1 MTTPKL
7 NSRFGFFLLLT
18 LLLWAKSLFAYFVDF
33 DLRLDNALQVFIL
46 LINPVATTML
56 FLSIFLFIR
65 RTKIAYMTGYL
76 IYLMLSILL
85 FVNVVY
91 YQEFTDFLT
100 IDTILGAGKVAS
112 GLGESAIR
120 LFKPHDILY
129 FLDCIVVL
137 TVLLLKKLPL
147 DTRPVRARFAF
158 SVTITALLFLAG
170 NIALAETSRPE
181 LLTRTFSR
189 DYLVKYLGINAYTIY
204 DGVKTYQVSQIRAQA
219 SPNDMEILAEKIKQR
234 PEEKNAETFGIAK
247 DKNIIY
253 VHLES
258 AHQFLIDYKVKDE
271 NGAEHEVMPFI
282 NSLYHSNSSFS
293 FDNFYH
299 QVSAG
304 KTSDAETLLE
314 NSLFGLNQGSLF
326 SQLGGKNTFN
336 AAPAILDQKLGY
348 TTAAFHGNAGNFW
361 NRNETYKK
369 FGYQHFFDS
378 SYYKLNDGNSFQY
391 GLHDKPFFQQSVKYL
406 EHLQQPFY
414 AKLLSVSNHYPFSEL
429 PEAENGFPKVNTGDS
444 TIDGYFAT
452 ANYTDTAIKEL
463 FDHLKASGLYENSMI
478 VLYGDHYGI
487 SDSRIKDTK
496 ELFGKEDWTTFDTM
510 QAQKVPLIIHIP
522 GQDKGSINHTYG
534 GQIDVLP
541 TLLNMI
547 GYDSDDL
554 MLLGHDLLSPN
565 KEELVAFR
573 NGNFVTKEYS
583 YHKGDVYDNQTGELL
598 NFSRPEVFEGAK
610 EVKKQV
616 DEQLAVSDQINHGD
630 LLRFYY
636 DSGLSPVK
644 VEQINYK
651 NSLKTLTNIEKKL
664 GDDSTSV
671 FSKNGQRSTEELYHT
686 KTYKEYT
693 GEVNKKE

>member
-1 MTTPKL
+1 MFKAKM
-7 NSRFGFFLLLT
+7 NARFGFFLLLT
-18 LLLWAKSLFAYFVDF
+18 LLLWGKSVFAYFIDF

-46 LINPVATTML
+46 LINPIATTML

-65 RTKIAYMTGYL
+65 RTRAAYVTGYL
-76 IYLMLSILL
+76 IYLLLSILL
-85 FVNVVY
+85 FANVVY

-120 LFKPHDILY
+120 LFRPHDILY
-129 FLDCIVVL
+129 FLDCIAVL
-137 TVLLLKKLPL
+137 AALLLKKIPL
-147 DTRPVRARFAF
+147 DTRPVRGKFAF
-158 SVTITALLFLAG
+158 MTTIASLLFLLG
-170 NIALAETSRPE
+170 NIALAETSRPG

-189 DYLVKYLGINAYTIY
+189 DYLVKYLGINAYTVY
-204 DGVKTYQVSQIRAQA
+204 DGIKTYQVSQIRAQA
-219 SPNDMEILAEKIKQR
+219 SPNDMAVIAEKLKQR
-234 PEEKNAETFGIAK
+234 PKEKNEETFGLAK
-247 DKNIIY
+247 GKNIIY

-258 AHQFLIDYKVKDE
+258 AHQFLIDYKLKDE
-271 NGAEHEVMPFI
+271 NGIEHEVMPFV
-282 NSLYHSNSSFS
+282 NSLYHSNNSFS
-293 FDNFYH
+293 FDNYYH

-336 AAPAILDQKLGY
+336 AAPALLDQKLGY

-369 FGYQHFFDS
+369 FGYQHFFDA
-378 SYYKLNDGNSFQY
+378 SYYKLDDENSFQY

-414 AKLLSVSNHYPFSEL
+414 AKFLAVSNHYPFSEL

-452 ANYTDTAIKEL
+452 ANYTDTAIKEF
-463 FDHLKASGLYENSMI
+463 FDYLKASGLYENSMI

-496 ELFGKEDWTTFDTM
+496 ELFGKEDWTTFDTI

-522 GQDKGSINHTYG
+522 GQDKGTINHTYG
-534 GQIDVLP
+534 GQVDVLP
-541 TLLNMI
+541 TLLSLI
-547 GYDSDDL
+547 GYESDHL
-554 MLLGHDLLSPN
+554 MLLGQDLLSPN
-565 KEELVAFR
+565 RDEVVAFR
-573 NGNFVTKEYS
+573 NGNFVTRDYS
-583 YHKGDVYDNQTGELL
+583 YHKGDVYDNQTGDLL
-598 NFSRPEVFEGAK
+598 NFSHPEIVESAK
-610 EVKKQV
+610 EVKKKV
-616 DEQLAVSDQINHGD
+616 DEQLATSDQINNGD

-636 DSGLSPVK
+636 DSGIKPVK
-644 VEQINYK
+644 TEDINYK
-651 NSLKTLTNIEKKL
+651 NSIKDLTDIEKEL
-664 GDDSTSV
+664 GEKSTSV
-671 FSKNGQRSTEELYHT
+671 YSHNNQHSTEELY
-686 KTYKEYT
+686 KTRSYKEYT
-693 GEVNKKE
+693 EEDK

>member
-1 MTTPKL
+1 MFKAKM
-7 NSRFGFFLLLT
+7 NARFGFFLLLT
-18 LLLWAKSLFAYFVDF
+18 LLLWGKSVFAYFIDF

-46 LINPVATTML
+46 LINPIATTML

-65 RTKIAYMTGYL
+65 RTRAAYVTGYL
-76 IYLMLSILL
+76 IYLLLSILL
-85 FVNVVY
+85 FANVVY

-120 LFKPHDILY
+120 LFRPHDILY
-129 FLDCIVVL
+129 FLDCIAVL
-137 TVLLLKKLPL
+137 AALLLKKIPL
-147 DTRPVRARFAF
+147 DTRPVRGKFAF
-158 SVTITALLFLAG
+158 MTTIASLLFLLG
-170 NIALAETSRPE
+170 NIALAETSRPG

-189 DYLVKYLGINAYTIY
+189 DYLVKYLGINAYTVY
-204 DGVKTYQVSQIRAQA
+204 DGIKTYQVSQIRAQA
-219 SPNDMEILAEKIKQR
+219 SPNDMAVIADKLKQR
-234 PEEKNAETFGIAK
+234 PKEKNEETFGLAK
-247 DKNIIY
+247 GKNIIY

-258 AHQFLIDYKVKDE
+258 AHQFLIDYKLKDE
-271 NGAEHEVMPFI
+271 NGIEHEVMPFV
-282 NSLYHSNSSFS
+282 NSLYHSNNSFS

-336 AAPAILDQKLGY
+336 AAPALLDQKLGY

-369 FGYQHFFDS
+369 FGYQHFFDA
-378 SYYKLNDGNSFQY
+378 SYYKLDDENSFQY

-414 AKLLSVSNHYPFSEL
+414 AKFLAVSNHYPFSEL

-452 ANYTDTAIKEL
+452 ANYTDTAIKEF
-463 FDHLKASGLYENSMI
+463 FDYLKASGLYENSMI

-496 ELFGKEDWTTFDTM
+496 ELFGKEDWTTFDTI
-510 QAQKVPLIIHIP
+510 QAQKVPLVIHIP
-522 GQDKGSINHTYG
+522 GQDKGTINHTYG
-534 GQIDVLP
+534 GQVDVLP
-541 TLLNMI
+541 TLLSLI
-547 GYDSDDL
+547 SYESDHL
-554 MLLGHDLLSPN
+554 MLLGQDLLSPN
-565 KEELVAFR
+565 RDEVVAFR
-573 NGNFVTKEYS
+573 NGNFVTKDYS
-583 YHKGDVYDNQTGELL
+583 YHKGDVYDNQTGDLL
-598 NFSRPEVFEGAK
+598 NFSHPEIVESAK
-610 EVKKQV
+610 EVKKKV
-616 DEQLAVSDQINHGD
+616 DEQLATSDQINNGD

-636 DSGLSPVK
+636 DSGIKPVK
-644 VEQINYK
+644 TEEINYK
-651 NSLKTLTNIEKKL
+651 NSIKDLTDIEKEL
-664 GDDSTSV
+664 GEKSTSV
-671 FSKNGQRSTEELYHT
+671 YSHNNQHSTEELY
-686 KTYKEYT
+686 KTRSYKEYT
-693 GEVNKKE
+693 EEADK

>member
-1 MTTPKL
+1 MFKAKM
-7 NSRFGFFLLLT
+7 NARFGFFLLLT
-18 LLLWAKSLFAYFVDF
+18 LLLWGKSVFAYFIDF

-46 LINPVATTML
+46 LINPIATTML

-65 RTKIAYMTGYL
+65 RTRAAYVTGYL
-76 IYLMLSILL
+76 IYLLLSILL
-85 FVNVVY
+85 FANVVY

-120 LFKPHDILY
+120 LFRPHDVLY

-137 TVLLLKKLPL
+137 VALLLKKIPL
-147 DTRPVRARFAF
+147 DTRPVRGKFAF
-158 SVTITALLFLAG
+158 ITTIASLLFLLG
-170 NIALAETSRPE
+170 NIALAETSRPG

-189 DYLVKYLGINAYTIY
+189 DYLVKYLGINAYTVY
-204 DGVKTYQVSQIRAQA
+204 DGIKTYQVSQIRAQA
-219 SPNDMEILAEKIKQR
+219 SPNDMAVIADKLKQQ
-234 PEEKNAETFGIAK
+234 PKEKNEETFGLAK
-247 DKNIIY
+247 GKNIIY

-258 AHQFLIDYKVKDE
+258 AHQFLIDYKLKDE
-271 NGAEHEVMPFI
+271 NGDEHEVMPFV
-282 NSLYHSNSSFS
+282 NSLYHSNNSFS

-336 AAPAILDQKLGY
+336 AAPALLDQKLGY

-369 FGYQHFFDS
+369 FGYQHFFDA
-378 SYYKLNDGNSFQY
+378 SYYKFDDENSFQY

-414 AKLLSVSNHYPFSEL
+414 AKFLAVSNHYPFSEL

-452 ANYTDTAIKEL
+452 ANYTYTAIKEF
-463 FDHLKASGLYENSMI
+463 FDYLKASGLYENSMI

-496 ELFGKEDWTTFDTM
+496 ELFGKEDWTTFDAI

-522 GQDKGSINHTYG
+522 GQDKGTINHTYG
-534 GQIDVLP
+534 GQVDVLP
-541 TLLNMI
+541 TLLSLI
-547 GYDSDDL
+547 GYESDHL
-554 MLLGHDLLSPN
+554 MLLGQDLLSPN
-565 KEELVAFR
+565 RDEVVAFR
-573 NGNFVTKEYS
+573 NGNFVTKDYS
-583 YHKGDVYDNQTGELL
+583 YHKGDVYDNQTGDLL
-598 NFSRPEVFEGAK
+598 NFSHPEIVESAK
-610 EVKKQV
+610 EVKKKV
-616 DEQLAVSDQINHGD
+616 DEQLATSDQINNGD

-636 DSGLSPVK
+636 DSGIKPVK
-644 VEQINYK
+644 TEDINYK
-651 NSLKTLTNIEKKL
+651 NSIKDLTDIEKEL
-664 GDDSTSV
+664 GEKSTSV
-671 FSKNGQRSTEELYHT
+671 YSHNNQHSTEELY
-686 KTYKEYT
+686 KTRSYKEYT
-693 GEVNKKE
+693 EEADK

>member
-1 MTTPKL
+1 MFKAKM
-7 NSRFGFFLLLT
+7 NARFGFFLLLT
-18 LLLWAKSLFAYFVDF
+18 LLLWGKSVFAYFIDF

-46 LINPVATTML
+46 LINPIATTML

-65 RTKIAYMTGYL
+65 RTRAAYVTGYL
-76 IYLMLSILL
+76 IYLLLSILL
-85 FVNVVY
+85 FANVVY

-120 LFKPHDILY
+120 LFRPHDILY
-129 FLDCIVVL
+129 FLDCIAVL
-137 TVLLLKKLPL
+137 AALLIKKIPL
-147 DTRPVRARFAF
+147 DTRPVRGKFAF
-158 SVTITALLFLAG
+158 MTTIASLLFLLG
-170 NIALAETSRPE
+170 NIALAETSRPG

-189 DYLVKYLGINAYTIY
+189 DYLVKYLGINAYTVY
-204 DGVKTYQVSQIRAQA
+204 DGIKTYQVSQIRAQA
-219 SPNDMEILAEKIKQR
+219 SPNDMAVIADKLKQR
-234 PEEKNAETFGIAK
+234 PKEKNEETFGLAK
-247 DKNIIY
+247 GKNIIY

-258 AHQFLIDYKVKDE
+258 AHQFLIDYKLKDE
-271 NGAEHEVMPFI
+271 NGIEHEVMPFV
-282 NSLYHSNSSFS
+282 NSLYHSNNSFS

-336 AAPAILDQKLGY
+336 AAPALLDQKLGY

-369 FGYQHFFDS
+369 FGYQHFFDA
-378 SYYKLNDGNSFQY
+378 SYFKLDDENSFQY

-414 AKLLSVSNHYPFSEL
+414 AKFLAVSNHYPFSEL

-452 ANYTDTAIKEL
+452 ANYTDTAIKEF
-463 FDHLKASGLYENSMI
+463 FDYLKASGLYENSMI

-496 ELFGKEDWTTFDTM
+496 ELFGKEDWTTFDTI

-522 GQDKGSINHTYG
+522 GQDKGTINHTYG
-534 GQIDVLP
+534 GQVDVLP
-541 TLLNMI
+541 TLLNLI
-547 GYDSDDL
+547 GYESDHL
-554 MLLGHDLLSPN
+554 MLLGQDLLSPTRD
-565 KEELVAFR
+565 EVVAFR
-573 NGNFVTKEYS
+573 NGNFVTRDYS
-583 YHKGDVYDNQTGELL
+583 YHKGDVYDNQTGDLL
-598 NFSRPEVFEGAK
+598 NFSHPEIVESAK
-610 EVKKQV
+610 EVKKKV
-616 DEQLAVSDQINHGD
+616 DEQLATSDQINNGD

-636 DSGLSPVK
+636 DSGIKPVK
-644 VEQINYK
+644 TEDINYK
-651 NSLKTLTNIEKKL
+651 NSIKDLTDIEKEL
-664 GDDSTSV
+664 GEKSTSV
-671 FSKNGQRSTEELYHT
+671 YSHNNQHSTEELYNT
-686 KTYKEYT
+686 RSYKEYT
-693 GEVNKKE
+693 EEADK

>member
-1 MTTPKL
+1 MLKAKM
-7 NSRFGFFLLLT
+7 NARFGFFLLLT
-18 LLLWAKSLFAYFVDF
+18 LLLWGKSVFAYFIDF

-46 LINPVATTML
+46 LINPIATTML

-65 RTKIAYMTGYL
+65 RTRAAYVTGYL
-76 IYLMLSILL
+76 IYLLLSILL
-85 FVNVVY
+85 FANVVY

-120 LFKPHDILY
+120 LFRPHDVLY

-137 TVLLLKKLPL
+137 VALLLKKIPL
-147 DTRPVRARFAF
+147 DTRPVRGKFAF
-158 SVTITALLFLAG
+158 ITTIASLLFLLG
-170 NIALAETSRPE
+170 NIALAETSRPG

-189 DYLVKYLGINAYTIY
+189 DYLVKYLGINAYTVY
-204 DGVKTYQVSQIRAQA
+204 DGIKTYQVSQIRAQA
-219 SPNDMEILAEKIKQR
+219 SPNDMAVIADKLKQQ
-234 PEEKNAETFGIAK
+234 PKEKNEETFGLAK
-247 DKNIIY
+247 GKNIIY

-258 AHQFLIDYKVKDE
+258 AHQFLIDYKLKDE
-271 NGAEHEVMPFI
+271 NGDEHEVMPFV
-282 NSLYHSNSSFS
+282 NSLYHSNNSFS

-336 AAPAILDQKLGY
+336 AAPALLDQKLGY
-348 TTAAFHGNAGNFW
+348 TTAAFHGNSGNFW

-369 FGYQHFFDS
+369 FGYQHFFDA
-378 SYYKLNDGNSFQY
+378 SYYKLDDENSFQY

-414 AKLLSVSNHYPFSEL
+414 AKFLAVSNHYPFSEL

-452 ANYTDTAIKEL
+452 ANYTDTAIKEF
-463 FDHLKASGLYENSMI
+463 FDYLKASGIYENSMI

-496 ELFGKEDWTTFDTM
+496 ELFGKEDWTTFDTI

-522 GQDKGSINHTYG
+522 GQDKGTINHTYG
-534 GQIDVLP
+534 GQVDVLP
-541 TLLNMI
+541 TLLNLI
-547 GYDSDDL
+547 GYESDHL
-554 MLLGHDLLSPN
+554 MLLGQDLLSPN
-565 KEELVAFR
+565 RDEVVAFR
-573 NGNFVTKEYS
+573 NGNFVTRDYS
-583 YHKGDVYDNQTGELL
+583 YHKGDVYDNQTGDLL
-598 NFSRPEVFEGAK
+598 NFSHPEIVESAK
-610 EVKKQV
+610 EVKKKV
-616 DEQLAVSDQINHGD
+616 DEQLATSDQINNGD

-636 DSGLSPVK
+636 DSGIKPVK
-644 VEQINYK
+644 TEEINYK
-651 NSLKTLTNIEKKL
+651 NSIKDLTDIEKEL
-664 GDDSTSV
+664 GEKSTSV
-671 FSKNGQRSTEELYHT
+671 YSHNNQHSTEELY
-686 KTYKEYT
+686 KTRSYKEYT
-693 GEVNKKE
+693 EEADK

>member
-1 MTTPKL
+1 MFKAKM
-7 NSRFGFFLLLT
+7 NARFGFFLLLT
-18 LLLWAKSLFAYFVDF
+18 LLLWGKSVFAYFIDF

-46 LINPVATTML
+46 LINPIATTML

-65 RTKIAYMTGYL
+65 RTRAAYVTGYL
-76 IYLMLSILL
+76 IYLLLSILL
-85 FVNVVY
+85 FANVVY

-100 IDTILGAGKVAS
+100 IDTILGAGKVAN

-120 LFKPHDILY
+120 LFRPHDVLY

-137 TVLLLKKLPL
+137 VALLLKKIPL
-147 DTRPVRARFAF
+147 DTRPVRGKFAF
-158 SVTITALLFLAG
+158 ITTIASLLFLLG
-170 NIALAETSRPE
+170 NIALAETSRPG

-189 DYLVKYLGINAYTIY
+189 DYLVKYLGINAYTVY
-204 DGVKTYQVSQIRAQA
+204 DGIKTYQVSQIRAQA
-219 SPNDMEILAEKIKQR
+219 SPNDMAVIADKLKQQ
-234 PEEKNAETFGIAK
+234 PKEKNEETFGLAK
-247 DKNIIY
+247 GKNIIY

-258 AHQFLIDYKVKDE
+258 AHQFLIDYKLKDE
-271 NGAEHEVMPFI
+271 NGDENEVMPFV
-282 NSLYHSNSSFS
+282 NSLYHSNNSFS

-336 AAPAILDQKLGY
+336 AAPALLDQKLGY

-369 FGYQHFFDS
+369 FGYQHFFDA
-378 SYYKLNDGNSFQY
+378 SYYKLDDENSFQY

-414 AKLLSVSNHYPFSEL
+414 AKFLAVSNHYPFSEL

-452 ANYTDTAIKEL
+452 ANYTDTAIKEF
-463 FDHLKASGLYENSMI
+463 FDYLKASGLYENSMI

-496 ELFGKEDWTTFDTM
+496 ELFGKEDWTTFDTI

-522 GQDKGSINHTYG
+522 GQDKGTINHTYG
-534 GQIDVLP
+534 GQVDVLP
-541 TLLNMI
+541 TLLNLI
-547 GYDSDDL
+547 GYESNHL
-554 MLLGHDLLSPN
+554 MLLGQDLLSPN
-565 KEELVAFR
+565 RDEVVAFR
-573 NGNFVTKEYS
+573 NGNFVTRDYS
-583 YHKGDVYDNQTGELL
+583 YHKGDVYDNQTGDLL
-598 NFSRPEVFEGAK
+598 NFSHPEIVESAK
-610 EVKKQV
+610 EVKKKV
-616 DEQLAVSDQINHGD
+616 DEQLATSDQINNGD

-636 DSGLSPVK
+636 DSGIKPVK
-644 VEQINYK
+644 TEDINYK
-651 NSLKTLTNIEKKL
+651 NSIKDLTDIEKEL
-664 GDDSTSV
+664 GEKSTSV
-671 FSKNGQRSTEELYHT
+671 YSRNNQHSTEELY
-686 KTYKEYT
+686 KTRSYKEYT
-693 GEVNKKE
+693 EEADK

>member
-1 MTTPKL
+1 MFKAKM
-7 NSRFGFFLLLT
+7 NARFGFFLLLT
-18 LLLWAKSLFAYFVDF
+18 LLLWGKSVFAYFIDF

-46 LINPVATTML
+46 LINPIATTML

-65 RTKIAYMTGYL
+65 RTRAAYVTGYL
-76 IYLMLSILL
+76 IYLLLSILL
-85 FVNVVY
+85 FANVVY

-120 LFKPHDILY
+120 LFRPHDILY
-129 FLDCIVVL
+129 FLDCIAVL
-137 TVLLLKKLPL
+137 AALLIKKIPL
-147 DTRPVRARFAF
+147 DTRPVRGKFAF
-158 SVTITALLFLAG
+158 MTTIASLLFLLG
-170 NIALAETSRPE
+170 NIALAETSRPG

-189 DYLVKYLGINAYTIY
+189 DYLVKYLGINAYTVY
-204 DGVKTYQVSQIRAQA
+204 DGIKTYQVSQIRAQA
-219 SPNDMEILAEKIKQR
+219 SPNDMAVIADKLKQR
-234 PEEKNAETFGIAK
+234 PKEKNEETFGLAK
-247 DKNIIY
+247 GKNIIY

-258 AHQFLIDYKVKDE
+258 AHQFLIDYKLKDE
-271 NGAEHEVMPFI
+271 NGIEHEVMPFV
-282 NSLYHSNSSFS
+282 NSLYHSNNSFS

-336 AAPAILDQKLGY
+336 AAPALLDQELGY

-369 FGYQHFFDS
+369 FGYQHFFDA
-378 SYYKLNDGNSFQY
+378 SYFKLDDENSFQY

-414 AKLLSVSNHYPFSEL
+414 AKFLAVSNHYPFSEL

-452 ANYTDTAIKEL
+452 ANYTDTAIKEF
-463 FDHLKASGLYENSMI
+463 FDYLKASGLYENSMI

-496 ELFGKEDWTTFDTM
+496 ELFGKEDWTTFDTI
-510 QAQKVPLIIHIP
+510 QTQKVPLIIHIP
-522 GQDKGSINHTYG
+522 GQDKGTINHTYG
-534 GQIDVLP
+534 GQVDVLP
-541 TLLNMI
+541 TLLNLI
-547 GYDSDDL
+547 GYESDHL
-554 MLLGHDLLSPN
+554 MLLGQDLLSPTRD
-565 KEELVAFR
+565 EVVAFR
-573 NGNFVTKEYS
+573 NGNFVTRDYS
-583 YHKGDVYDNQTGELL
+583 YHKGDVYDNQTGDLL
-598 NFSRPEVFEGAK
+598 NFSHPEIVESAK
-610 EVKKQV
+610 EVKKKV
-616 DEQLAVSDQINHGD
+616 DEQLATSDQINNGD

-636 DSGLSPVK
+636 DSGIKPVK
-644 VEQINYK
+644 TEDINYK
-651 NSLKTLTNIEKKL
+651 NSIKDLTDIEKEL
-664 GDDSTSV
+664 GEKSTSV
-671 FSKNGQRSTEELYHT
+671 YSHNNQHSTEELYNT
-686 KTYKEYT
+686 RSYKEYT
-693 GEVNKKE
+693 EEADK

>member
-1 MTTPKL
+1 MFKTKM
-7 NSRFGFFLLLT
+7 NARFGFFLLLT
-18 LLLWAKSLFAYFVDF
+18 LLLWGKSVFAYFIDF

-46 LINPVATTML
+46 LINPIATTML

-65 RTKIAYMTGYL
+65 RTRAAYVTGYL
-76 IYLMLSILL
+76 IYLLLSILL
-85 FVNVVY
+85 FANVVY

-120 LFKPHDILY
+120 LFRPHDILY
-129 FLDCIVVL
+129 FLDCIAVL
-137 TVLLLKKLPL
+137 AALLLKKIPL
-147 DTRPVRARFAF
+147 DTRPVRGKFAF
-158 SVTITALLFLAG
+158 MTTIASLLFLLG
-170 NIALAETSRPE
+170 NIALAETSRPG

-189 DYLVKYLGINAYTIY
+189 DYLVKYLGINAYTVY
-204 DGVKTYQVSQIRAQA
+204 DGIKTYQVSQIRAQA
-219 SPNDMEILAEKIKQR
+219 SPNDMAVIADKLRQR
-234 PEEKNAETFGIAK
+234 PKEKNEETFGLAK
-247 DKNIIY
+247 GKNIIY

-258 AHQFLIDYKVKDE
+258 AHQFLIDYKLKDE
-271 NGAEHEVMPFI
+271 NGIEHEVMPFV
-282 NSLYHSNSSFS
+282 NSLYHSNNSFS

-336 AAPAILDQKLGY
+336 AAPALLDQKLGY

-369 FGYQHFFDS
+369 FGYQHFFDA
-378 SYYKLNDGNSFQY
+378 SYYKLDDENSFQY

-414 AKLLSVSNHYPFSEL
+414 AKFLAVSNHYPFSEL

-452 ANYTDTAIKEL
+452 ANYTDTAIKEF
-463 FDHLKASGLYENSMI
+463 FDYLKASGLYENSMI

-496 ELFGKEDWTTFDTM
+496 ELFGKEDWTTFDTI

-522 GQDKGSINHTYG
+522 GQDKGTINHTYG
-534 GQIDVLP
+534 GQVDVLP
-541 TLLNMI
+541 TLLSLI
-547 GYDSDDL
+547 GYESDHL
-554 MLLGHDLLSPN
+554 MLLGQDLLSPN
-565 KEELVAFR
+565 RDEVVAFR
-573 NGNFVTKEYS
+573 NGNFVTKDYS
-583 YHKGDVYDNQTGELL
+583 YHKGDVYDNQTGDLL
-598 NFSRPEVFEGAK
+598 NFSHPEIVESAK
-610 EVKKQV
+610 EVKKKV
-616 DEQLAVSDQINHGD
+616 DEQLATSDQINNGD

-636 DSGLSPVK
+636 DSGIKPVK
-644 VEQINYK
+644 TEDINYK
-651 NSLKTLTNIEKKL
+651 NSIKDLTDIEKEL
-664 GDDSTSV
+664 GEKSTSV
-671 FSKNGQRSTEELYHT
+671 YSHNNQHSTEELY
-686 KTYKEYT
+686 KTRSYKEYT
-693 GEVNKKE
+693 EEADK

>member
-1 MTTPKL
+1 MSKRKL
-7 NSRFGFFLLLT
+7 NSRFGFFLLLI
-18 LLLWAKSLFAYFVDF
+18 LLLWAKNLFAYFIDF

-46 LINPVATTML
+46 LINPIATTML
-56 FLSIFLFIR
+56 FLSIFLFIK
-65 RTKIAYMTGYL
+65 RTRAAYITGYL
-76 IYLMLSILL
+76 IYLLLSILL
-85 FVNVVY
+85 FANVVY

-120 LFKPHDILY
+120 LFKPHDVLY

-137 TVLLLKKLPL
+137 AVLLLKKIPL
-147 DTRPVRARFAF
+147 DVRPVRARAAF
-158 SVTITALLFLAG
+158 SVTIAALLLLSG
-170 NIALAETSRPE
+170 NIILAETSRPG

-189 DYLVKYLGINAYTIY
+189 DYLVKYLGINAYTVY
-204 DGVKTYQVSQIRAQA
+204 DGIKTYQVSQIRAQA
-219 SPNDMEILAEKIKQR
+219 SPNDMEVLAEKLKQQ
-234 PEEKNAETFGIAK
+234 PKETNLETFGIAK

-271 NGAEHEVMPFI
+271 NGIEHEVMPFV
-282 NSLYHSNSSFS
+282 NSLYHSNGSFS

-348 TTAAFHGNAGNFW
+348 TTAAFHGNAGSFW

-369 FGYQHFFDS
+369 FGYQHFFDA
-378 SYYKLNDGNSFQY
+378 SYYKVNDKNSFQY

-414 AKLLSVSNHYPFSEL
+414 AKFLAVSNHYPFSEL

-452 ANYTDTAIKEL
+452 ANYTDTAIKEF
-463 FDHLKASGLYENSMI
+463 FDYLKASGLYENSMI

-487 SDSRIKDTK
+487 SDSRIEDTK

-522 GQDKGSINHTYG
+522 GQEKGTINHTYG

-547 GYDSDDL
+547 GYGSDNL

-565 KEELVAFR
+565 KEQLVAFR
-573 NGNFVTKEYS
+573 NGNFVTKDYS

-598 NFSRPEVFEGAK
+598 NFSQPEIYEAAK
-610 EVKKQV
+610 VVKKQV
-616 DEQLAVSDQINHGD
+616 DEQLAISDQINNGD

-636 DSGLSPVK
+636 DGGLTTVK
-644 VEQINYK
+644 SEEISYK
-651 NSLKTLTNIEKKL
+651 NSLKTLTSLEKKL
-664 GDDSTSV
+664 GSDSTSI
-671 FSKNGQRSTEELYHT
+671 FSKNGQRSTEEFYKT
-686 KTYKEYT
+686 KSYKEYAAEGT
-693 GEVNKKE
+693 N

>member
-1 MTTPKL
+1 M
-7 NSRFGFFLLLT
+7 NARFGFFLLLT
-18 LLLWAKSLFAYFVDF
+18 LLLWGKSVFAYFIDF

-46 LINPVATTML
+46 LINPIATTML

-65 RTKIAYMTGYL
+65 RTRAAYVTGYL
-76 IYLMLSILL
+76 IYLLLSILL
-85 FVNVVY
+85 FANVVY

-120 LFKPHDILY
+120 LFRPHDVLY

-137 TVLLLKKLPL
+137 VALLLKKIPL
-147 DTRPVRARFAF
+147 DTRPVRGKFAF
-158 SVTITALLFLAG
+158 ITTIASLLFLLG
-170 NIALAETSRPE
+170 NIALAETSRPG

-189 DYLVKYLGINAYTIY
+189 DYLVKYLGINAYTVY
-204 DGVKTYQVSQIRAQA
+204 DGIKTYQVSQIRAQA
-219 SPNDMEILAEKIKQR
+219 SPNDMAVIADKLKQQ
-234 PEEKNAETFGIAK
+234 PKEKNEETFGLAK
-247 DKNIIY
+247 GKNIIY

-258 AHQFLIDYKVKDE
+258 AHQFLIDYKLKDE
-271 NGAEHEVMPFI
+271 NGDEHEVMPFV
-282 NSLYHSNSSFS
+282 NSLYHSNNSFS

-336 AAPAILDQKLGY
+336 AAPALLDQKLGY

-369 FGYQHFFDS
+369 FGYQHFFDA
-378 SYYKLNDGNSFQY
+378 SYYKLDDENSFQY

-414 AKLLSVSNHYPFSEL
+414 AKFLAVSNHYPFSEL

-452 ANYTDTAIKEL
+452 ANYTDTAIKEF
-463 FDHLKASGLYENSMI
+463 FDYLKASGLYENSMI

-496 ELFGKEDWTTFDTM
+496 ELFGKEDWTTFDAI

-522 GQDKGSINHTYG
+522 GQDKGTINHTYG
-534 GQIDVLP
+534 GQVDVLP
-541 TLLNMI
+541 TLLSLI
-547 GYDSDDL
+547 GYESDHL
-554 MLLGHDLLSPN
+554 MLLGQDLLSPN
-565 KEELVAFR
+565 RDEVVAFR
-573 NGNFVTKEYS
+573 NGNFVTKDYS
-583 YHKGDVYDNQTGELL
+583 YHKGDVYDNQTGDLL
-598 NFSRPEVFEGAK
+598 NFSHPEIVESAK
-610 EVKKQV
+610 EVKKKV
-616 DEQLAVSDQINHGD
+616 DEQLATSDQINNGD

-636 DSGLSPVK
+636 DSGIKPVK
-644 VEQINYK
+644 TEDINYK
-651 NSLKTLTNIEKKL
+651 NSIKDLTDIEKEL
-664 GDDSTSV
+664 GEKSTSV
-671 FSKNGQRSTEELYHT
+671 YSHNNQHSTEELY
-686 KTYKEYT
+686 KTRSYKEYT
-693 GEVNKKE
+693 EEADK

>member
-1 MTTPKL
+1 MIKRKL

-18 LLLWAKSLFAYFVDF
+18 LLLWIKNLFAYFVDF

-46 LINPVATTML
+46 LINPIATTML

-65 RTKIAYMTGYL
+65 RTKAAYITGYL
-76 IYLMLSILL
+76 IYLLLSLLL
-85 FVNVVY
+85 FANVVY

-120 LFKPHDILY
+120 LFKPHDVLY

-137 TVLLLKKLPL
+137 TVLLLKKIPL
-147 DTRPVRARFAF
+147 DIRPVRAKFAF
-158 SVTITALLFLAG
+158 SVTIASLLFLSG
-170 NIALAETSRPE
+170 NIILAETSRPG

-189 DYLVKYLGINAYTIY
+189 DYLVKYLGINAYTVY

-219 SPNDMEILAEKIKQR
+219 SPNDMEVLAEKLKQQ
-234 PEEKNAETFGIAK
+234 PKEKNPETFGIAK

-258 AHQFLIDYKVKDE
+258 AHQFLIDYKLKDE
-271 NGAEHEVMPFI
+271 NGIEHEVMPFV

-336 AAPAILDQKLGY
+336 AAPSILDQKLGY
-348 TTAAFHGNAGNFW
+348 TTAAFHGNAGSFW

-369 FGYQHFFDS
+369 FGYQHFFDA
-378 SYYKLNDGNSFQY
+378 SYYKLNDANSFQY

-414 AKLLSVSNHYPFSEL
+414 AKFLAVSNHYPFSEL

-452 ANYTDTAIKEL
+452 ANYTDTAIKEF
-463 FDHLKASGLYENSMI
+463 FDYLKVSGLYENSMI

-487 SDSRIKDTK
+487 SDSRIEDTK

-510 QAQKVPLIIHIP
+510 QAQKVPMIIHIP
-522 GQDKGSINHTYG
+522 GQEKGGINHTYG
-534 GQIDVLP
+534 GQVDVLP

-547 GYDSDDL
+547 GYDSDNL
-554 MLLGHDLLSPN
+554 MLLGHDMLSPN

-573 NGNFVTKEYS
+573 NGNFVTKDYS
-583 YHKGDVYDNQTGELL
+583 YHKGDIYDNQTGELL
-598 NFSRPEVFEGAK
+598 NFSRPEELEEAK
-610 EVKKQV
+610 ELKKKV
-616 DEQLAVSDQINHGD
+616 DEQLAASDQINNGD

-636 DSGLSPVK
+636 DSDLSPVK
-644 VEQINYK
+644 TEQFNYK
-651 NSLKTLTNIEKKL
+651 NSVKTLNDTEKQL
-664 GDDSTSV
+664 GDQSTSV
-671 FSKNGQRSTEELYHT
+671 FSKNGQRSTEELYKT
-686 KTYKEYT
+686 KSYKEYANET
-693 GEVNKKE
+693 DK

>member
-1 MTTPKL
+1 MTKHKL

-18 LLLWAKSLFAYFVDF
+18 ILLWAKNLFAYSVDF

-46 LINPVATTML
+46 LINPIATTML
-56 FLSIFLFIR
+56 FLSIFLFIN
-65 RTKIAYMTGYL
+65 RTCPAYITGYL
-76 IYLMLSILL
+76 IYLLLSILL
-85 FVNVVY
+85 FANVIY

-100 IDTILGAGKVAS
+100 IDTILGAGKVAN

-120 LFKPHDILY
+120 LFKPHHMLY
-129 FLDCIVVL
+129 FLDCVVVL
-137 TVLLLKKLPL
+137 VLLLLKKLPS

-158 SVTITALLFLAG
+158 SVMVASLLFLSG
-170 NIALAETSRPE
+170 NIILAETSRPG

-189 DYLVKYLGINAYTIY
+189 DYLVKYLGINAYTVY
-204 DGVKTYQVSQIRAQA
+204 DGVKTYEVSQIRAQA
-219 SPNDMEILAEKIKQR
+219 SPNDMEKLVEKLRQQPK
-234 PEEKNAETFGIAK
+234 ETNAETFGIAK

-258 AHQFLIDYKVKDE
+258 AHQFLIDYKVKDKNDE
-271 NGAEHEVMPFI
+271 EHEVMPFV
-282 NSLYHSNSSFS
+282 NSLYHNNSSFS

-299 QVSAG
+299 QVGAG

-314 NSLFGLNQGSLF
+314 NSLFGLNQGALF

-336 AAPAILDQKLGY
+336 AAPALLDQKLGY

-378 SYYKLNDGNSFQY
+378 SYYKINDGNSFQY
-391 GLHDKPFFQQSVKYL
+391 GLHDKPFFQQSVKYM

-414 AKLLSVSNHYPFSEL
+414 AKFLAVSNHYPFSEL
-429 PEAENGFPKVNTGDS
+429 PDTELGFPNVDTGDS

-452 ANYTDTAIKEL
+452 ANYTDTAIKEF
-463 FDHLKASGLYENSMI
+463 FDYLKASGLYENSMI

-487 SDSRIKDTK
+487 SDSRIKKTK

-522 GQDKGSINHTYG
+522 GQDKGTVNHTYG
-534 GQIDVLP
+534 GQVDLLP

-547 GYDSDDL
+547 GYDSENL
-554 MLLGHDLLSPN
+554 MLLGNDLLSSN
-565 KEELVAFR
+565 REQLVAFR
-573 NGNFVTKEYS
+573 NGNFVSKDYS

-598 NFSRPEVFEGAK
+598 NFSQPEVFEEAK
-610 EVKKQV
+610 EVKKKV
-616 DEQLAVSDQINHGD
+616 DEQLAISDQINNGD
-630 LLRFYY
+630 LLRFYHH
-636 DSGLSPVK
+636 SGLNPVK
-644 VEQINYK
+644 TEQISYK
-651 NSLKTLTNIEKKL
+651 NSLDTLLNIEKKL
-664 GDDSTSV
+664 GDHSTSV
-671 FSKNGQRSTEELYHT
+671 FSTNGGRSTEELYKT
-686 KTYKEYT
+686 KSYEEYA
-693 GEVNKKE
+693 EEASK

>member
-1 MTTPKL
+1 MFKAKM

-18 LLLWAKSLFAYFVDF
+18 LLLWGKSVFAYFIDF

-46 LINPVATTML
+46 LINPIATTML

-65 RTKIAYMTGYL
+65 RTRAAYVTGYL
-76 IYLMLSILL
+76 IYLLLSILL
-85 FVNVVY
+85 FANVVY

-120 LFKPHDILY
+120 LFRPHDVLY

-137 TVLLLKKLPL
+137 VALLLKKIPL
-147 DTRPVRARFAF
+147 DTRPVRGKFAF
-158 SVTITALLFLAG
+158 ITTIASLLFLLG
-170 NIALAETSRPE
+170 NIALAETSRPG

-189 DYLVKYLGINAYTIY
+189 DYLVKYLGINAYTVY
-204 DGVKTYQVSQIRAQA
+204 DGIKTYQVSQIRAQA
-219 SPNDMEILAEKIKQR
+219 SPNDMAVIADKLKQQ
-234 PEEKNAETFGIAK
+234 PKEKNEETFGLAK
-247 DKNIIY
+247 GKNIIY

-258 AHQFLIDYKVKDE
+258 AHQFLIDYKLKDE
-271 NGAEHEVMPFI
+271 NGDEHEVMPFV
-282 NSLYHSNSSFS
+282 NSLYHSNNSFS

-336 AAPAILDQKLGY
+336 AAPAILNQKLGY

-369 FGYQHFFDS
+369 FGYQHFFDA
-378 SYYKLNDGNSFQY
+378 SYYKLDDENSFQY

-414 AKLLSVSNHYPFSEL
+414 AKFLAVSNHYPFSEL

-452 ANYTDTAIKEL
+452 ANYTDTAIKEF
-463 FDHLKASGLYENSMI
+463 FDYLKASGLYENSMI

-496 ELFGKEDWTTFDTM
+496 ELFGKEDWTTFDTI

-522 GQDKGSINHTYG
+522 GQDKGTINHTYG
-534 GQIDVLP
+534 GQVDVLP
-541 TLLNMI
+541 TLLSLI
-547 GYDSDDL
+547 GYESDHL
-554 MLLGHDLLSPN
+554 MLLGQDLLSPN
-565 KEELVAFR
+565 RDEVVAFR
-573 NGNFVTKEYS
+573 NGNFVTKDYS
-583 YHKGDVYDNQTGELL
+583 YHKGDVYDNQTGDLL
-598 NFSRPEVFEGAK
+598 NFSHPEIVESAK
-610 EVKKQV
+610 EVKKKV
-616 DEQLAVSDQINHGD
+616 DEQLATSDQINNGD

-636 DSGLSPVK
+636 DSGIKPVK
-644 VEQINYK
+644 TEDINYK
-651 NSLKTLTNIEKKL
+651 NSIKDLTDIEKEL
-664 GDDSTSV
+664 GEKSTSV
-671 FSKNGQRSTEELYHT
+671 YSRNNQHSTEELY
-686 KTYKEYT
+686 KTRSYKEYT
-693 GEVNKKE
+693 EEADK

>member
-1 MTTPKL
+1 MFKAKM
-7 NSRFGFFLLLT
+7 NARFGFFLLLT
-18 LLLWAKSLFAYFVDF
+18 LLLWGKSVFAYFIDF

-46 LINPVATTML
+46 LINPIATTML

-65 RTKIAYMTGYL
+65 RTRAAYVTGYL
-76 IYLMLSILL
+76 IYLLLSILL
-85 FVNVVY
+85 FANVVY

-120 LFKPHDILY
+120 LFRPHDILY
-129 FLDCIVVL
+129 FLDCIAVL
-137 TVLLLKKLPL
+137 AALLIKKIPL
-147 DTRPVRARFAF
+147 DTRPVRGKFAF
-158 SVTITALLFLAG
+158 MTTIASLLFLLG
-170 NIALAETSRPE
+170 NIALAETSRPG

-189 DYLVKYLGINAYTIY
+189 DYLVKYLGINAYTVY
-204 DGVKTYQVSQIRAQA
+204 DGIKTYQVSQIRAQA
-219 SPNDMEILAEKIKQR
+219 SPNDMAVIADKLKQR
-234 PEEKNAETFGIAK
+234 PKEKNEETFGLAK
-247 DKNIIY
+247 GKNIIY

-258 AHQFLIDYKVKDE
+258 AHQFLIDYKLKDE
-271 NGAEHEVMPFI
+271 NGIEHEVMPFV
-282 NSLYHSNSSFS
+282 NSLYHSNNSFS

-336 AAPAILDQKLGY
+336 AAPALLDQKLGY

-369 FGYQHFFDS
+369 FGYQHFFDA
-378 SYYKLNDGNSFQY
+378 SYFKLDDENSFQY

-414 AKLLSVSNHYPFSEL
+414 AKFLAVSNHYPFSEL

-452 ANYTDTAIKEL
+452 ANYTDTAIKEF
-463 FDHLKASGLYENSMI
+463 FDYLKASGLYENSMI

-496 ELFGKEDWTTFDTM
+496 ELFGKEDWTTFDTI
-510 QAQKVPLIIHIP
+510 QTQKVPLIIHIP
-522 GQDKGSINHTYG
+522 GQDKGTINHTYG
-534 GQIDVLP
+534 GQVDVLP
-541 TLLNMI
+541 TLLNLI
-547 GYDSDDL
+547 GYESDHL
-554 MLLGHDLLSPN
+554 MLLGQDLLSPTRD
-565 KEELVAFR
+565 EVVAFR
-573 NGNFVTKEYS
+573 NGNFVTRDYS
-583 YHKGDVYDNQTGELL
+583 YHKGDVYDNQTGDLL
-598 NFSRPEVFEGAK
+598 NFSHPEIVESAK
-610 EVKKQV
+610 EVKKKV
-616 DEQLAVSDQINHGD
+616 DEQLATSDQINNGD

-636 DSGLSPVK
+636 DSGIKPVK
-644 VEQINYK
+644 TEDINYK
-651 NSLKTLTNIEKKL
+651 NSIKDLTDIEKEL
-664 GDDSTSV
+664 GEKSTSV
-671 FSKNGQRSTEELYHT
+671 YSHNNQHSTEELYNT
-686 KTYKEYT
+686 RSYKEYT
-693 GEVNKKE
+693 EEADK

>member
-1 MTTPKL
+1 MIKEKL
-7 NSRFGFFLLLT
+7 NARFGFFLILT
-18 LLLWAKSLFAYFVDF
+18 LLLWAKNLFAYLVDF

-46 LINPVATTML
+46 LINPIATTML

-65 RTKIAYMTGYL
+65 RTKAAYITGYL
-76 IYLMLSILL
+76 IYLLLSILL
-85 FVNVVY
+85 FANVVY

-120 LFKPHDILY
+120 LFKPHDVLY
-129 FLDCIVVL
+129 FLDCIAVL
-137 TVLLLKKLPL
+137 AALLLKKLPV
-147 DTRPVRARFAF
+147 DTRPVRAKLAF
-158 SVTITALLFLAG
+158 TVTMASLLFLAG
-170 NIALAETSRPE
+170 NIALAETSRPG

-189 DYLVKYLGINAYTIY
+189 DYLVKYLGINAYTVY

-219 SPNDMEILAEKIKQR
+219 SPNDMEVLAEKLKQQ
-234 PEEKNAETFGIAK
+234 PKEMNKETFGIAK

-258 AHQFLIDYKVKDE
+258 AHQFLIDYKLKDE
-271 NGAEHEVMPFI
+271 NGVEHEVMPFV
-282 NSLYHSNSSFS
+282 NSLYHSQSSFS
-293 FDNFYH
+293 FDNVYH

-336 AAPAILDQKLGY
+336 AAPAVFDQKLGY

-361 NRNETYKK
+361 NRNETYKR

-378 SYYKLNDGNSFQY
+378 SYYSLNDKNSFQY

-414 AKLLSVSNHYPFSEL
+414 AKFLAVSNHYPFSEL
-429 PEAENGFPKVNTGDS
+429 PEAENGFPKVDTGDS

-452 ANYTDTAIKEL
+452 ANYTDTAIREF
-463 FDHLKASGLYENSMI
+463 FDYLKASGLYENSMI

-487 SDSRIKDTK
+487 SDSRIDATK
-496 ELFGKEDWTTFDTM
+496 ELFGKDDWTTFDTI
-510 QAQKVPLIIHIP
+510 QAQKVPLIIHLP
-522 GQDKGSINHTYG
+522 GQEKGTINHTYG

-541 TLLNMI
+541 TLLHLV
-547 GYDSDDL
+547 GYDSNDL

-565 KEELVAFR
+565 REQLVAFR
-573 NGNFVTKEYS
+573 NGDFVTEDYS
-583 YHKGDVYDNQTGELL
+583 YHKGDVYDNQTGALL
-598 NFSRPEVFEGAK
+598 NFSQPEILEEAK
-610 EVKKQV
+610 EVKKKV
-616 DEQLAVSDQINHGD
+616 EEQLNISDQINNGD

-644 VEQINYK
+644 VEEINYK
-651 NSLKTLTNIEKKL
+651 NSIKNLNGIEKKL
-664 GDDSTSV
+664 GDQSTSV
-671 FSKNGQRSTEELYHT
+671 FSKNNQQSTEDLYKT
-686 KTYKEYT
+686 KSFKEYT
-693 GEVNKKE
+693 TEKND

>member
-1 MTTPKL
+1 MFKAKM
-7 NSRFGFFLLLT
+7 NARFGFFLLLT
-18 LLLWAKSLFAYFVDF
+18 LLLWGKSVFAYFIDF

-46 LINPVATTML
+46 LINPIATTML

-65 RTKIAYMTGYL
+65 RTRAAYVTGYL
-76 IYLMLSILL
+76 IYLLLSILL
-85 FVNVVY
+85 FANVVY

-120 LFKPHDILY
+120 LFRPHDVLY

-137 TVLLLKKLPL
+137 VALLLKKIPL
-147 DTRPVRARFAF
+147 DTRPVRGKFAF
-158 SVTITALLFLAG
+158 ITTIASLLFLLG
-170 NIALAETSRPE
+170 NIALAETSRPG

-189 DYLVKYLGINAYTIY
+189 DYLVKYLGINAYTVY
-204 DGVKTYQVSQIRAQA
+204 DGIKTYQVSQIRAQA
-219 SPNDMEILAEKIKQR
+219 SPNDMAVIADKLKQQ
-234 PEEKNAETFGIAK
+234 PKEKNEETFGLAK
-247 DKNIIY
+247 GKNIIY

-258 AHQFLIDYKVKDE
+258 AHQFLIDYKLKDE
-271 NGAEHEVMPFI
+271 NGDEHEVMPFV
-282 NSLYHSNSSFS
+282 NSLYHSNNSFS

-336 AAPAILDQKLGY
+336 AAPALLDQKLGY

-369 FGYQHFFDS
+369 FGYQHFFDA
-378 SYYKLNDGNSFQY
+378 SYYKLDDENSFQY

-414 AKLLSVSNHYPFSEL
+414 AKFLAVSNHYPFSEL

-452 ANYTDTAIKEL
+452 ANYTDTAIKEF
-463 FDHLKASGLYENSMI
+463 FDYLKASGLYENSMI

-496 ELFGKEDWTTFDTM
+496 ELFGKEDWTTFDAI

-522 GQDKGSINHTYG
+522 GQDKGTINHTYG
-534 GQIDVLP
+534 GQVDVLP
-541 TLLNMI
+541 TLLSLI
-547 GYDSDDL
+547 GYESDHL
-554 MLLGHDLLSPN
+554 MLLGQDLLSPN
-565 KEELVAFR
+565 RDEVVAFR
-573 NGNFVTKEYS
+573 NGNFVTKDYS
-583 YHKGDVYDNQTGELL
+583 YHKGDVYDNQTGDLL
-598 NFSRPEVFEGAK
+598 NFSHPEIVESAK
-610 EVKKQV
+610 EVKKKV
-616 DEQLAVSDQINHGD
+616 DEQLATSDQINNGD

-636 DSGLSPVK
+636 DSGIKPVK
-644 VEQINYK
+644 TEDINYK
-651 NSLKTLTNIEKKL
+651 NSIKDLTDIEKEL
-664 GDDSTSV
+664 GEKSTSV
-671 FSKNGQRSTEELYHT
+671 YSHNNQHSTEELY
-686 KTYKEYT
+686 KTRSYKEYT
-693 GEVNKKE
+693 KEADK

>member
-1 MTTPKL
+1 MFKAKM
-7 NSRFGFFLLLT
+7 NARFGFFLLLT
-18 LLLWAKSLFAYFVDF
+18 LLLWGKSVFAYFIDF

-46 LINPVATTML
+46 LINPIATTML

-65 RTKIAYMTGYL
+65 RTGAAYVTGYL
-76 IYLMLSILL
+76 IYLLLSILL
-85 FVNVVY
+85 FANVVY

-120 LFKPHDILY
+120 LFRPHDILY
-129 FLDCIVVL
+129 FLDCIAVL
-137 TVLLLKKLPL
+137 AALLLKKIPL
-147 DTRPVRARFAF
+147 DTRPVRGKFAF
-158 SVTITALLFLAG
+158 MTTIASLLFLLG
-170 NIALAETSRPE
+170 NIALAETSRPG

-189 DYLVKYLGINAYTIY
+189 DYLVKYLGINAYTVY
-204 DGVKTYQVSQIRAQA
+204 DGIKTYQVSQIRAQA
-219 SPNDMEILAEKIKQR
+219 SPNDMAVIADKLKQR
-234 PEEKNAETFGIAK
+234 PKEKNEETFGLAK
-247 DKNIIY
+247 GKNIIY

-258 AHQFLIDYKVKDE
+258 AHQFLIDYKLKDE
-271 NGAEHEVMPFI
+271 NGIEHEVMPFV
-282 NSLYHSNSSFS
+282 NSLYHSNNSFS

-336 AAPAILDQKLGY
+336 AAPALLDQKLGY

-369 FGYQHFFDS
+369 FGYQHFFDA
-378 SYYKLNDGNSFQY
+378 SYYKLDDENSFQY

-414 AKLLSVSNHYPFSEL
+414 AKFLAVSNHYPFSEL

-452 ANYTDTAIKEL
+452 ANYTDTAIKEF
-463 FDHLKASGLYENSMI
+463 FDYLKASGLYENSMI

-496 ELFGKEDWTTFDTM
+496 ELFGKEDWTTFDTI

-522 GQDKGSINHTYG
+522 GQDKGTINHTYG
-534 GQIDVLP
+534 GQVDVLP
-541 TLLNMI
+541 TLLNLI
-547 GYDSDDL
+547 GYESDHL
-554 MLLGHDLLSPN
+554 MLLGQDLLSPN
-565 KEELVAFR
+565 RNEVVAFR
-573 NGNFVTKEYS
+573 NGNFVTKDYS
-583 YHKGDVYDNQTGELL
+583 YHKGDVYDNQTGDLL
-598 NFSRPEVFEGAK
+598 NFSHPEIVESAK
-610 EVKKQV
+610 EVKKKV
-616 DEQLAVSDQINHGD
+616 DEQLATSDQINNGD

-636 DSGLSPVK
+636 DSGIKPVK
-644 VEQINYK
+644 TEDINYK
-651 NSLKTLTNIEKKL
+651 NSIKDLTDIEKEL
-664 GDDSTSV
+664 GEKSTSV
-671 FSKNGQRSTEELYHT
+671 YSRNNQHSTEELY
-686 KTYKEYT
+686 KTRSYKEYT
-693 GEVNKKE
+693 EEADK

>member
-1 MTTPKL
+1 MFKAKM
-7 NSRFGFFLLLT
+7 NARFGFFLLLT
-18 LLLWAKSLFAYFVDF
+18 LLLWGKSVFAYFIDF

-46 LINPVATTML
+46 LINPIATTML

-65 RTKIAYMTGYL
+65 RTRAAYVTGYL
-76 IYLMLSILL
+76 IYLLLSILL
-85 FVNVVY
+85 FANVVY

-120 LFKPHDILY
+120 LFRPHDILY
-129 FLDCIVVL
+129 FLDCIAVL
-137 TVLLLKKLPL
+137 AALLLKKIPL
-147 DTRPVRARFAF
+147 DTRPVRGKFAF
-158 SVTITALLFLAG
+158 MTTIASLLFLLG
-170 NIALAETSRPE
+170 NIALAETSRPG

-189 DYLVKYLGINAYTIY
+189 DYLVKYLGINAYTVY
-204 DGVKTYQVSQIRAQA
+204 DGIKTYQVSQIRAQA
-219 SPNDMEILAEKIKQR
+219 SPNDMAVIADKLKQQ
-234 PEEKNAETFGIAK
+234 PKEKNEETFGLAK
-247 DKNIIY
+247 GKNIIY

-258 AHQFLIDYKVKDE
+258 AHQFLIDYKLKDE
-271 NGAEHEVMPFI
+271 NGDEHEVMPFV
-282 NSLYHSNSSFS
+282 NSLYHSNNSFS

-336 AAPAILDQKLGY
+336 AAPALLDQKLGY

-369 FGYQHFFDS
+369 FGYQHFFDA
-378 SYYKLNDGNSFQY
+378 SYYKLDDENSFQY

-414 AKLLSVSNHYPFSEL
+414 AKFLAVSNHYPFSEL

-452 ANYTDTAIKEL
+452 ANYTDTAIKEF
-463 FDHLKASGLYENSMI
+463 FDYLKASGLYENSMI

-496 ELFGKEDWTTFDTM
+496 ELFGKEDWTTFDTI

-522 GQDKGSINHTYG
+522 GQDKGTINHTYG
-534 GQIDVLP
+534 GQVDVLP
-541 TLLNMI
+541 TLLNLI
-547 GYDSDDL
+547 GYESDHL
-554 MLLGHDLLSPN
+554 MLLGQDLLSPTRD
-565 KEELVAFR
+565 EVVAFR
-573 NGNFVTKEYS
+573 NGNFVTRDYS
-583 YHKGDVYDNQTGELL
+583 YHKGDVYDNQTGDLL
-598 NFSRPEVFEGAK
+598 NFSHPEIVESAK
-610 EVKKQV
+610 EVKKKV
-616 DEQLAVSDQINHGD
+616 DEQLATSDQINNGD

-636 DSGLSPVK
+636 DSGIKPVK
-644 VEQINYK
+644 TEDINYK
-651 NSLKTLTNIEKKL
+651 NSIKDLTDIEKEL
-664 GDDSTSV
+664 GEKSTSV
-671 FSKNGQRSTEELYHT
+671 YSHNNQHSTEELY
-686 KTYKEYT
+686 KTRSYKEYT
-693 GEVNKKE
+693 EEVDK

>member
-1 MTTPKL
+1 MFKTKM
-7 NSRFGFFLLLT
+7 NARFGFFLLLT
-18 LLLWAKSLFAYFVDF
+18 LLLWGKSVFAYFIDF
-33 DLRLDNALQVFIL
+33 DLRLDNSLQVFIL
-46 LINPVATTML
+46 LINPIATTML

-65 RTKIAYMTGYL
+65 RTRAAYVTGYL
-76 IYLMLSILL
+76 IYLLLSILL
-85 FVNVVY
+85 FANVVY

-120 LFKPHDILY
+120 LFRPHDILY
-129 FLDCIVVL
+129 FLDCIAVL
-137 TVLLLKKLPL
+137 AALLIKKIPL
-147 DTRPVRARFAF
+147 DTRPVRGKFAF
-158 SVTITALLFLAG
+158 MTTIASLLFLLG
-170 NIALAETSRPE
+170 NIALAETSRPG

-189 DYLVKYLGINAYTIY
+189 DYLVKYLGINAYTVY
-204 DGVKTYQVSQIRAQA
+204 DGIKTYQVSQIRAQA
-219 SPNDMEILAEKIKQR
+219 SPNDMAVIADKLKQQ
-234 PEEKNAETFGIAK
+234 PKEKNEETFGLAK
-247 DKNIIY
+247 GKNIIY

-258 AHQFLIDYKVKDE
+258 AHQFLIDYKLKDE
-271 NGAEHEVMPFI
+271 NGIEHEVMPFV
-282 NSLYHSNSSFS
+282 NSLYHSNNSFS

-336 AAPAILDQKLGY
+336 AAPALLDQKLGY

-369 FGYQHFFDS
+369 FGYQHFFDA
-378 SYYKLNDGNSFQY
+378 SYFKLDDENSFQY

-414 AKLLSVSNHYPFSEL
+414 AKFLAVSNHYPFSEL

-452 ANYTDTAIKEL
+452 ANYTDTAIKEF
-463 FDHLKASGLYENSMI
+463 FDYLKASGLYENSMI

-496 ELFGKEDWTTFDTM
+496 ELFSKEDWTTFDTI

-522 GQDKGSINHTYG
+522 GQDKGTINHTYG
-534 GQIDVLP
+534 GQVDVLP
-541 TLLNMI
+541 TLLNLI
-547 GYDSDDL
+547 GYESDHL
-554 MLLGHDLLSPN
+554 MLLGQDLLSPTRD
-565 KEELVAFR
+565 EVVAFR
-573 NGNFVTKEYS
+573 NGNFVTRDYS
-583 YHKGDVYDNQTGELL
+583 YHKGDVYDNQTGDLL
-598 NFSRPEVFEGAK
+598 NFSHPEIVESAK
-610 EVKKQV
+610 EVKKKV
-616 DEQLAVSDQINHGD
+616 DEQLATSDQINNGD

-636 DSGLSPVK
+636 DSGIKPVK
-644 VEQINYK
+644 TEDINYK
-651 NSLKTLTNIEKKL
+651 NSIKDLTDIEKEL
-664 GDDSTSV
+664 GEKSTSV
-671 FSKNGQRSTEELYHT
+671 YSHNNQHSTEELYNT
-686 KTYKEYT
+686 RSYKEYT
-693 GEVNKKE
+693 EEADK

>member
-1 MTTPKL
+1 MFKAKM
-7 NSRFGFFLLLT
+7 NARFGFFLLLT
-18 LLLWAKSLFAYFVDF
+18 LLLWGKSVFAYFIDF
-33 DLRLDNALQVFIL
+33 DLQLDNALQVFIL
-46 LINPVATTML
+46 LINPIATTML

-65 RTKIAYMTGYL
+65 RTRAAYVTGYL
-76 IYLMLSILL
+76 IYLLLSILL
-85 FVNVVY
+85 FANVVY

-120 LFKPHDILY
+120 LFRPHDILY
-129 FLDCIVVL
+129 FLDCIAVL
-137 TVLLLKKLPL
+137 AALLLKKIPL
-147 DTRPVRARFAF
+147 DTRPVRGKFAF
-158 SVTITALLFLAG
+158 MTTIASLLFLLG
-170 NIALAETSRPE
+170 NIALAETSRPG

-189 DYLVKYLGINAYTIY
+189 DYLVKYLGINAYTVY
-204 DGVKTYQVSQIRAQA
+204 DGIKTYQVSQIRAQA
-219 SPNDMEILAEKIKQR
+219 SPNDMAVIADKLKQQ
-234 PEEKNAETFGIAK
+234 PKEKNEETFGLAK
-247 DKNIIY
+247 GKNIIY

-258 AHQFLIDYKVKDE
+258 AHQFLIDYKLKDE
-271 NGAEHEVMPFI
+271 NGDEHEVMPFV
-282 NSLYHSNSSFS
+282 NSLYHSNNSFS

-336 AAPAILDQKLGY
+336 AAPALLDQKLGY

-369 FGYQHFFDS
+369 FGYQHFFDA
-378 SYYKLNDGNSFQY
+378 SYYKLDDENSFQY

-414 AKLLSVSNHYPFSEL
+414 AKFLAVSNHYPFSEL

-452 ANYTDTAIKEL
+452 ANYTDTAIKEF
-463 FDHLKASGLYENSMI
+463 FDYLKASGLYENSMI

-496 ELFGKEDWTTFDTM
+496 ELFGKEDWTTFDTI

-522 GQDKGSINHTYG
+522 GQDKGTINHTYG
-534 GQIDVLP
+534 GQVDVLP
-541 TLLNMI
+541 TLLNLI
-547 GYDSDDL
+547 GYESDHL
-554 MLLGHDLLSPN
+554 MLLGQDLLSPTRD
-565 KEELVAFR
+565 EVVAFR
-573 NGNFVTKEYS
+573 NGNFVTRDYS
-583 YHKGDVYDNQTGELL
+583 YHKGDVYDNQTGDLL
-598 NFSRPEVFEGAK
+598 NFSHPEIVESAK
-610 EVKKQV
+610 EEKKKV
-616 DEQLAVSDQINHGD
+616 DEQLATSDQINNGD

-636 DSGLSPVK
+636 DSGIKPVK
-644 VEQINYK
+644 TEDINYK
-651 NSLKTLTNIEKKL
+651 NSIKDLTDIEKEL
-664 GDDSTSV
+664 GEKSTSV
-671 FSKNGQRSTEELYHT
+671 YSHNNQHSTEELY
-686 KTYKEYT
+686 KTRSYKEYT
-693 GEVNKKE
+693 EEVDK

>member
-1 MTTPKL
+1 MFKAKM
-7 NSRFGFFLLLT
+7 NARFGFFLLLT
-18 LLLWAKSLFAYFVDF
+18 LLLWGKSVFAYFIDF

-46 LINPVATTML
+46 LINPIATTML

-65 RTKIAYMTGYL
+65 RTRAAYVTGYL
-76 IYLMLSILL
+76 IYLLLSILL
-85 FVNVVY
+85 LANVVY

-120 LFKPHDILY
+120 LFRPHDVLY

-137 TVLLLKKLPL
+137 VALLLKKIPL
-147 DTRPVRARFAF
+147 DTRPVRGKFAF
-158 SVTITALLFLAG
+158 ITTIASLLFLLG
-170 NIALAETSRPE
+170 NIALAETSRPG

-189 DYLVKYLGINAYTIY
+189 DYLVKYLGINAYTVY
-204 DGVKTYQVSQIRAQA
+204 DGIKTYQVSQIRAQA
-219 SPNDMEILAEKIKQR
+219 SPNDMAVIADKLKQQ
-234 PEEKNAETFGIAK
+234 PKEKNEETFGLAK
-247 DKNIIY
+247 GKNIIY

-258 AHQFLIDYKVKDE
+258 AHQFLIDYKLKDE
-271 NGAEHEVMPFI
+271 NGDEHEVMPFV
-282 NSLYHSNSSFS
+282 NSLYHSNNSFS

-336 AAPAILDQKLGY
+336 AAPALLDQKLGY

-369 FGYQHFFDS
+369 FGYQHFFDA
-378 SYYKLNDGNSFQY
+378 SYYKLDDENSFQY

-414 AKLLSVSNHYPFSEL
+414 AKFLAVSNHYPFSEL

-452 ANYTDTAIKEL
+452 ANYTDTAIKEF
-463 FDHLKASGLYENSMI
+463 FDYLKASGLYENSMI

-496 ELFGKEDWTTFDTM
+496 ELFGKEDWTTFDAI

-522 GQDKGSINHTYG
+522 GQDKGTINHTYG
-534 GQIDVLP
+534 GQVDVLP
-541 TLLNMI
+541 TLLSLI
-547 GYDSDDL
+547 GYESDHL
-554 MLLGHDLLSPN
+554 MLLGQDLLSPN
-565 KEELVAFR
+565 RDEVVAFR
-573 NGNFVTKEYS
+573 NGNFVTKDYS
-583 YHKGDVYDNQTGELL
+583 YHKGDVYDNQTGDLL
-598 NFSRPEVFEGAK
+598 NFSHPEIVESAK
-610 EVKKQV
+610 EVKKKV
-616 DEQLAVSDQINHGD
+616 DEQLATSDQINNGD

-636 DSGLSPVK
+636 DSGIKPVK
-644 VEQINYK
+644 TEDINYK
-651 NSLKTLTNIEKKL
+651 NSIKDLTDIEKEL
-664 GDDSTSV
+664 GEKSTSV
-671 FSKNGQRSTEELYHT
+671 YSHNNQHSTEELY
-686 KTYKEYT
+686 KTRSYKEYT
-693 GEVNKKE
+693 EEADK

>member
-1 MTTPKL
+1 MFKAKM
-7 NSRFGFFLLLT
+7 NARFGFFLLLT
-18 LLLWAKSLFAYFVDF
+18 LLLWGKSVFAYFIDF
-33 DLRLDNALQVFIL
+33 DLRLDNALQVSIL
-46 LINPVATTML
+46 LINPIATTML

-65 RTKIAYMTGYL
+65 RTRAAYVTGYL
-76 IYLMLSILL
+76 IYLLLSILL
-85 FVNVVY
+85 FANVVY

-120 LFKPHDILY
+120 LFRPHDILY
-129 FLDCIVVL
+129 FLDCIAVL
-137 TVLLLKKLPL
+137 AALLIKKIPL
-147 DTRPVRARFAF
+147 DTRPVRGKFAF
-158 SVTITALLFLAG
+158 MTTIASLLFLLG
-170 NIALAETSRPE
+170 NIALAETSRPG

-189 DYLVKYLGINAYTIY
+189 DYLVKYLGINAYTVY
-204 DGVKTYQVSQIRAQA
+204 DGIKTYQVSQIRAQA
-219 SPNDMEILAEKIKQR
+219 SPNDMAVIADKLKQR
-234 PEEKNAETFGIAK
+234 PKEKNEETFGLAK
-247 DKNIIY
+247 GKNIIY

-258 AHQFLIDYKVKDE
+258 AHQFLIDYKLKDE
-271 NGAEHEVMPFI
+271 NGIEHEVMPFV
-282 NSLYHSNSSFS
+282 NSLYHSNNSFS

-336 AAPAILDQKLGY
+336 AAPALLDQKLGY

-369 FGYQHFFDS
+369 FGYQHFFDA
-378 SYYKLNDGNSFQY
+378 SYFKLDDENSFQY

-414 AKLLSVSNHYPFSEL
+414 AKFLAVSNHYPFSEL

-452 ANYTDTAIKEL
+452 ANYTDTAIKEF
-463 FDHLKASGLYENSMI
+463 FDYLKASGLYENSMI

-496 ELFGKEDWTTFDTM
+496 ELFGKEDWTTFDTI

-522 GQDKGSINHTYG
+522 GQDKGTINHTYG
-534 GQIDVLP
+534 GQVDVLP
-541 TLLNMI
+541 TLLNLI
-547 GYDSDDL
+547 GYESDHL
-554 MLLGHDLLSPN
+554 MLLGQDLLSPTRD
-565 KEELVAFR
+565 EVVAFR
-573 NGNFVTKEYS
+573 NGNFVTRDYS
-583 YHKGDVYDNQTGELL
+583 YHKGDVYDNQTGDLL
-598 NFSRPEVFEGAK
+598 NFSHPEIVESAK
-610 EVKKQV
+610 EVKKKV
-616 DEQLAVSDQINHGD
+616 DEQLATSDQINNGD

-636 DSGLSPVK
+636 DSGIKPVK
-644 VEQINYK
+644 TEDINYK
-651 NSLKTLTNIEKKL
+651 NSIKDLTDIEKEL
-664 GDDSTSV
+664 GEKSTSV
-671 FSKNGQRSTEELYHT
+671 YSHNNQHSTEELYNT
-686 KTYKEYT
+686 RSYKEYT
-693 GEVNKKE
+693 EEADK

>member
-1 MTTPKL
+1 MTKHKL

-18 LLLWAKSLFAYFVDF
+18 ILLWAKNLFAYSVDF

-46 LINPVATTML
+46 LINPIATTML
-56 FLSIFLFIR
+56 FLSIFLFIN
-65 RTKIAYMTGYL
+65 RTRPAYITGYL
-76 IYLMLSILL
+76 IYLLLSILL
-85 FVNVVY
+85 FANVIY

-100 IDTILGAGKVAS
+100 IDTILGAGKVAN

-120 LFKPHDILY
+120 LFKPHHMLY
-129 FLDCIVVL
+129 FLDCVVVL
-137 TVLLLKKLPL
+137 VLFLLKKLPF

-158 SVTITALLFLAG
+158 SVTIASLLFLSG
-170 NIALAETSRPE
+170 NIILAETSRPG

-189 DYLVKYLGINAYTIY
+189 DYLVKYLGINAYTVY
-204 DGVKTYQVSQIRAQA
+204 DGVKTYEVSQIRAQA
-219 SPNDMEILAEKIKQR
+219 SPNDMEKLVEKLRQQPK
-234 PEEKNAETFGIAK
+234 ETNAETFGIAK

-271 NGAEHEVMPFI
+271 NGEEHEVMPFV
-282 NSLYHSNSSFS
+282 NSLYHNNSSFS

-299 QVSAG
+299 QVGAG

-314 NSLFGLNQGSLF
+314 NSLFGLNQGALF

-336 AAPAILDQKLGY
+336 AAPALLDQKLGY

-378 SYYKLNDGNSFQY
+378 SYYKINDGNSFQY
-391 GLHDKPFFQQSVKYL
+391 GLHDKPFFQQSVKYM

-414 AKLLSVSNHYPFSEL
+414 AKFLAVSNHYPFSEL
-429 PEAENGFPKVNTGDS
+429 PDTELGFPNVDTGDS

-452 ANYTDTAIKEL
+452 ANYTDTAIKEF
-463 FDHLKASGLYENSMI
+463 FDYLKASGLYENSMI

-487 SDSRIKDTK
+487 SDSRIKKTK

-522 GQDKGSINHTYG
+522 GQDKGTVNHTYG
-534 GQIDVLP
+534 GQVDLLP

-547 GYDSDDL
+547 GYDSENL
-554 MLLGHDLLSPN
+554 MLLGNDLLSPN
-565 KEELVAFR
+565 REQLVVFR
-573 NGNFVTKEYS
+573 NGNFVSKDYS

-598 NFSRPEVFEGAK
+598 NFSQPEVFEEAK
-610 EVKKQV
+610 EVKKKV
-616 DEQLAVSDQINHGD
+616 DEQLAISDQINNGD
-630 LLRFYY
+630 LLRFYHH
-636 DSGLSPVK
+636 SGLNPVK
-644 VEQINYK
+644 TEQISYK
-651 NSLKTLTNIEKKL
+651 NSLDTLLSIEKKL
-664 GDDSTSV
+664 GDHSTSV
-671 FSKNGQRSTEELYHT
+671 FSTNGGRSTEELYKT
-686 KTYKEYT
+686 KSYEEYA
-693 GEVNKKE
+693 EEANK

>member
-1 MTTPKL
+1 MFKAKM
-7 NSRFGFFLLLT
+7 NARFGFFLLLT
-18 LLLWAKSLFAYFVDF
+18 LLLWGKSVFAYFIDF

-46 LINPVATTML
+46 LINPIATTML

-65 RTKIAYMTGYL
+65 RTRAAYVTGYL
-76 IYLMLSILL
+76 IYLLLSILL
-85 FVNVVY
+85 FANVVY

-120 LFKPHDILY
+120 LFRPHDVLY

-137 TVLLLKKLPL
+137 VALLLKKIPL
-147 DTRPVRARFAF
+147 DTRPVRGKFAF
-158 SVTITALLFLAG
+158 ITTIASLLFLLG
-170 NIALAETSRPE
+170 NIALAETSRPG

-189 DYLVKYLGINAYTIY
+189 DYLVKYLGINAYTVY
-204 DGVKTYQVSQIRAQA
+204 DGIKTYQVSQIRAQA
-219 SPNDMEILAEKIKQR
+219 SPNDMAVIADKLKQQ
-234 PEEKNAETFGIAK
+234 PKEKNEETFGLAK
-247 DKNIIY
+247 GKNIIY

-258 AHQFLIDYKVKDE
+258 AHQFLIDYKLKDE
-271 NGAEHEVMPFI
+271 NGDEHEVMPFV
-282 NSLYHSNSSFS
+282 NSLYHSNNSFS

-336 AAPAILDQKLGY
+336 AAPALLDQKLGY

-369 FGYQHFFDS
+369 FGYQHFFDA
-378 SYYKLNDGNSFQY
+378 SYYKLDDENSFQY

-414 AKLLSVSNHYPFSEL
+414 AKFLAVSNHYPFSEL

-452 ANYTDTAIKEL
+452 ANYTDTAIKEF
-463 FDHLKASGLYENSMI
+463 FDYLKASGLYENSMI

-496 ELFGKEDWTTFDTM
+496 ELFGKEDWTTFDAI

-522 GQDKGSINHTYG
+522 GQDKGTINHTYG
-534 GQIDVLP
+534 GQVDVLP
-541 TLLNMI
+541 TLLSLI
-547 GYDSDDL
+547 GYESDHL
-554 MLLGHDLLSPN
+554 MLLGQDLLSPN
-565 KEELVAFR
+565 RDEVVAFR
-573 NGNFVTKEYS
+573 NGNFVTKDYS
-583 YHKGDVYDNQTGELL
+583 YHKGDVFDNQTGDLL
-598 NFSRPEVFEGAK
+598 NFSHPEIVESAK
-610 EVKKQV
+610 EVKKKV
-616 DEQLAVSDQINHGD
+616 DEQLATSDQINNGD

-636 DSGLSPVK
+636 DSGIKPVK
-644 VEQINYK
+644 TEDINYK
-651 NSLKTLTNIEKKL
+651 NSIKDLTDIEKEL
-664 GDDSTSV
+664 GEKSTSV
-671 FSKNGQRSTEELYHT
+671 YSHNNQHSTEELY
-686 KTYKEYT
+686 KTRSYKEYT
-693 GEVNKKE
+693 EEADK